1 MATFAA
7 ISAAFRTLEHTAPG
21 LGGRWAERLWFTV
34 PDSGARADVTPT
46 APGRPLELRLQG
58 GLLVGQHFGEGP
70 VVYLMH
76 GWGGRRAHLGAFV
89 DPLVAA
95 GFSVIAVDATSHG
108 DSGPGEAG
116 PGRSTILEFADL
128 LAALSAAVGPAHAV
142 VAHSIGC
149 MATSV
154 ALQREE
160 LSAGRLVFIGPMAD
174 IRPYTREFARRVGF
188 GERIR
193 TRMVRRIEQRV
204 SMDLAYFDVPS
215 MADRMSAPPP
225 PLLLIHDRQDKETR
239 PSDSED
245 IAAAWP
251 DSQLTLTSGFGHR
264 RILSAPEVVREAVSF
279 ITTPAPSPIPSPAA
293 PGHDVSAR

>member
-1 MATFAA
+1 MPA
-7 ISAAFRTLEHTAPG
+7 G
-21 LGGRWAERLWFTV
+21 
-34 PDSGARADVTPT
+34 GARADITPA
-46 APGRPLELRLQG
+46 APGRSLELRLQG
-58 GLLVGQHFGEGP
+58 CRLVGEHFGEGP

-76 GWGGRRAHLGAFV
+76 GWGGRRSHLGAFV

-95 GFSVIAVDATSHG
+95 GHSVIAIDATSHG
-108 DSGPGEAG
+108 DSGSGAAG
-116 PGRSTILEFADL
+116 PGRSTILEFADV
-128 LAALSAAVGPAHAV
+128 LAALSDAVGPAHAV

-154 ALQREE
+154 ALLREQ
-160 LSAGRLVFIGPMAD
+160 LSAQRLVFIGPMAD

-193 TRMVRRIEQRV
+193 TRMVQRIEQRV

-215 MADRMSAPPP
+215 MAGRMSAPPP
-225 PLLLIHDRQDKETR
+225 PLLLVHDRQDKETH

-251 DSQLTLTSGFGHR
+251 DARVLLTSGFGHR

-279 ITTPAPSPIPSPAA
+279 ITAPADAPTPSPAA